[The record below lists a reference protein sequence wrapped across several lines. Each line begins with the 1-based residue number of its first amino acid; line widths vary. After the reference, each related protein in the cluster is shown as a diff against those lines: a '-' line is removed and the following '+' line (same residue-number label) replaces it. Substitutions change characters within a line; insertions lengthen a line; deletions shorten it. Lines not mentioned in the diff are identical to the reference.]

1 MANTDIQFAI
11 SRFIHDDTQSR
22 TSEAQED
29 VVNDYS
35 AIDVDA
41 AVTADGPLP
50 FAQWPAQP
58 RVALGDLGAEPPLPG
73 IVGDLQQSLHSFAH
87 KVMRPIGI
95 ELDRLT
101 AEQVVAKGSRLWE
114 FRSAYAELGITMETL
129 ASFSAEEMP
138 YVFSVM
144 FEELG
149 WGDSGLAISAGV
161 AMFPHYMA
169 AKFGNDFVQRT
180 YPESLIGCWG
190 ITEPDRGSDSIDP
203 GRHAA
208 HAMGTPNKPNCVAK
222 ISDGKIV
229 INGQKSAW
237 VSNGPIA
244 ELCILYCAAE
254 TGSGFDP
261 ARGAVVVVPLDAP
274 GVSKGKPLEKIGQ
287 RPLPQ
292 GEIFFNDVTL
302 DIDHL
307 LVAPED
313 YRKGVYAI
321 HSEANALMGSV
332 FAGCGRA
339 AYELALD
346 YAHERRQGG
355 VPIIRHQ
362 DVQRRLFHMARK
374 VEISRALAR
383 RVTSFNMS
391 NPLPALQAAMFSKT
405 TSTQNAF
412 ELASDAL
419 QLFGGN
425 GLTLEYPIEKILRD
439 ARASLIEDGCNE
451 IIAIKGGSLLA
462 DPERLPHL

>member
-1 MANTDIQFAI
+1 MANNDIPFAA
-11 SRFIHDDTQSR
+11 RMMMNKDAQSQKVMP
-22 TSEAQED
+22 EED
-29 VVNDYS
+29 VLNQLGPVT
-35 AIDVDA
+35 IDA
-41 AVTADGPLP
+41 APVTDGPLP
-50 FAQWPAQP
+50 FALWPAQP

-73 IVGDLQQSLHSFAH
+73 IVGDLQQSLHGFAQ
-87 KVMRPIGI
+87 KVMRPIGM

-101 AEQVVAKGSRLWE
+101 AEQVVDKGSRLWE
-114 FRSAYAELGITMETL
+114 FRRGFAELGIDMATL
-129 ASFSAEEMP
+129 ASFDQTELP
-138 YVFSVM
+138 YVFSVL

-169 AKFGNDFVQRT
+169 AKFGNDFVART
-180 YPESLIGCWG
+180 YPESLVGCWG

-203 GRHAA
+203 TRSAA
-208 HAMGTPNKPNCVAK
+208 HGLGKPNRPNCVAR
-222 ISDGKIV
+222 IGDGKIV

-261 ARGAVVVVPLDAP
+261 ARGAVVVVPLNAP
-274 GVSKGKPLEKIGQ
+274 GVSKGKPLEKLGQ

-302 DIDHL
+302 DINHL

-313 YRKGVYAI
+313 YVKGVYAI

-346 YAHERRQGG
+346 YAHERKQGG

-362 DVQRRLFHMARK
+362 DVQRRLFHMARR

-383 RVTSFNMS
+383 RVTAFNMN

-405 TSTQNAF
+405 TSTQHAF
-412 ELASDAL
+412 EVASDAL
-419 QLFGGN
+419 QMFGGN
-425 GLTLEYPIEKILRD
+425 GLTLEYPVEKILRD

-451 IIAIKGGSLLA
+451 IIAIKGGGMLA
-462 DPERLPHL
+462 DPDRLPAL

>member
-1 MANTDIQFAI
+1 MNEYSPAI
-11 SRFIHDDTQSR
+11 TN
-22 TSEAQED
+22 AG
-29 VVNDYS
+29 
-35 AIDVDA
+35 
-41 AVTADGPLP
+41 TASDGPLP
-50 FAQWPAQP
+50 FQQWPTEP
-58 RVALGDLGAEPPLPG
+58 RVTLGDLGAEPPLPG
-73 IVGDLQQSLHSFAH
+73 IVGELQQSLHAFAQ

-95 ELDRLT
+95 ELDRMS
-101 AEQVVAKGSRLWE
+101 AEQVIDKSSRFWE
-114 FRSAYAELGITMETL
+114 FRRAYSELGIDMATL
-129 ASFSAEEMP
+129 ASFSLEELP

-149 WGDSGLAISAGV
+149 WGDSGLAISSGV
-161 AMFPHYMA
+161 AIFPHYMA

-208 HAMGTPNKPNCVAK
+208 HALGKPNKPNCVAR
-222 ISDGKIV
+222 ITDGKIV

-274 GVSKGKPLEKIGQ
+274 GVSKGKPLEKLGQ

-346 YAHERRQGG
+346 YAHERKQGG
-355 VPIIRHQ
+355 VPIIHHQ

-374 VEISRALAR
+374 VEVSRALAR
-383 RVTSFNMS
+383 RVTAFNMH

-412 ELASDAL
+412 EVASDAL
-419 QLFGGN
+419 QMFGGN
-425 GLTLEYPIEKILRD
+425 GLTLEYPVEKILRD

-451 IIAIKGGSLLA
+451 VIAIKGGGLLA
-462 DPERLPHL
+462 NPDRLPPL